1 LKKPLKSPDSLSLYL
16 LSKKAEMEN
25 DDDIISVLADKYSR
39 DIIILLT
46 NNELSAQQISIKL
59 DIPTS
64 TTYRKIKNLEN
75 LKIIKKTKV
84 IRTLEGLDESYYK
97 GLISEINIK
106 FKDGKISYDLSRIQM
121 NDKIVRLWQKF
132 SE

>member
-1 LKKPLKSPDSLSLYL
+1 
-16 LSKKAEMEN
+16 MEN
-25 DDDIISVLADKYSR
+25 DEDIISVLADKYSR

-46 NNELSAQQISIKL
+46 NNELSAQQISEKL

-84 IRTLEGLDESYYK
+84 VRTLEGLDESYYK
-97 GLISEINIK
+97 GLISEIDMK
-106 FKDGKISYDLSRIQM
+106 FKDGKISYDLKRIQM
-121 NDKIVRLWQKF
+121 DDKIVRLWQKF